1 MHKISEP
8 DFFIEIFLQP
18 GEFYFGDKDTRIRTL
33 LGSCVAI
40 TLWHPLLRIGGM
52 CHFLLPT
59 NTLVK
64 VGSQLDG
71 RYADQAMQMFMRELE
86 LSKTS
91 ASEYEVKIFG
101 GGSQFTTHA
110 KHANMSVPDKNI
122 SAGYALLKQY
132 GFKVKAG
139 NSGGTGHRN
148 VIFDVWSG
156 HVWLRHV
163 ETG

>member
-1 MHKISEP
+1 M
-8 DFFIEIFLQP
+8 L
-18 GEFYFGDKDTRIRTL
+18 
-33 LGSCVAI
+33 
-40 TLWHPLLRIGGM
+40 
-52 CHFLLPT
+52 
-59 NTLVK
+59 
-64 VGSQLDG
+64 
-71 RYADQAMQMFMRELE
+71 MFMRELE
-86 LSKTS
+86 RSNTE

-101 GGSQFTTHA
+101 GGSQFTINA

-139 NSGGTGHRN
+139 NLGGTGHRN

-163 ETG
+163 EAG